1 MTDCYLVILRI
12 SSFASIAFVR
22 CLLNYFMKLMS
33 HLLDTISERRIL
45 SCVVLKGSVGSV
57 HIVLILIVT
66 SHMS

>member
-12 SSFASIAFVR
+12 SSFTSIAFVR
-22 CLLNYFMKLMS
+22 CLLNYFMMLMS
-33 HLLDTISERRIL
+33 HLFDTISDRRIL
-45 SCVVLKGSVGSV
+45 SCVKLKCSVGSV